1 MGLSRLDNFLKNT
14 KGEILY
20 VDPSSL
26 DSTDSVENQGN
37 SLARPFKTIQRA
49 LMELQGSPI
58 RREEKTIDLEK
69 QQSCCILV
77 SILLITDQDSLH
89 QKLVEHIS
97 LEQEQLQ
104 KIYLLWIE
112 ILTLMF
118 YQKTILFI
126 N

>member
-1 MGLSRLDNFLKNT
+1 MGLSYLDNFLKNT

-49 LMELQGSPI
+49 LMEAEGSPI
-58 RREEKTIDLEK
+58 RKEEKTIDLEK

-89 QKLVEHIS
+89 LKLVEHIS
-97 LEQEQLQ
+97 PEQEQLQ